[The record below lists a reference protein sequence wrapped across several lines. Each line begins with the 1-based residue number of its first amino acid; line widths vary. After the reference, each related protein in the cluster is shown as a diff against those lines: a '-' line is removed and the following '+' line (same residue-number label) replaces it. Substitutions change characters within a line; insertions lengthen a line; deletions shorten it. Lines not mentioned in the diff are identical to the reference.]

1 METVNNKLR
10 VKTGSALK
18 PKGSALTHVEL
29 DENFINIY
37 NDFVALQQSSNVDSY
52 SSGTTYN
59 NTTNRYAV
67 YSGVVWKWI
76 NATPGAGVTPG
87 TDGTKWNKVF
97 ATDLAHDKNK
107 DTKLAE
113 GTTDE
118 IAASN
123 IMKYVEV
130 TVSSAEILTG
140 YASPVEL
147 IANADAEK
155 YVNVIEITA
164 ENLYESVSPASAFY
178 DGGHIYIRCATA
190 LENMFKF
197 TDILDQAAIIRKGER
212 TFVSGTAQQLVRG
225 QGIVAEFNNGS
236 NANPIS
242 GDFDIKFTIF
252 YIIK

>member
-1 METVNNKLR
+1 MQSSSITLR
-10 VKTGSALK
+10 AKTGTALK
-18 PKGSALTHVEL
+18 VNGSALTHEQL
-29 DENFINIY
+29 DENFIYIY
-37 NDFVALQQSSNVDSY
+37 NDFVALQQSSNVESY
-52 SSGTTYN
+52 SAGTTYN

-67 YSGVVWKWI
+67 YGGFIWKWI

-97 ATDLAHDKNK
+97 ATDLAHDRNK

-113 GTTDE
+113 GTADE

-130 TVSSAEILTG
+130 TVPSSEILSG
-140 YASPVEL
+140 YDTPVEL

-164 ENLYESVSPASAFY
+164 ENLYESVSPASAPY

-190 LENMFKF
+190 SENMFKF

-212 TFVSGTAQQLVRG
+212 TFVSGAAQQLVRG
-225 QGIVAEFNNGS
+225 EGIVAEFNNGS
-236 NANPIS
+236 NANPS
-242 GDFDIKFTIF
+242 TGDFDIKFTIF